1 MLRHLSVA
9 SCCRVGPRALLL
21 LLVLFIFAIVIVARC
36 LFPHRA
42 VAIVVAFTAG
52 RNAVAPSLD
61 VALRQPQPQPP
72 SQTSLQTNHV
82 AYLPTSTHFATNQT
96 GIMAPSHG
104 ENTGGKAKLTLE
116 TLAQYDD
123 LITDAL
129 VDKVG
134 DAIGIARR
142 N

>member
-1 MLRHLSVA
+1 
-9 SCCRVGPRALLL
+9 
-21 LLVLFIFAIVIVARC
+21 
-36 LFPHRA
+36 
-42 VAIVVAFTAG
+42 
-52 RNAVAPSLD
+52 
-61 VALRQPQPQPP
+61 
-72 SQTSLQTNHV
+72 
-82 AYLPTSTHFATNQT
+82 
-96 GIMAPSHG
+96 MAPSHG